1 MRELSLHVLD
11 LVQNAVEAGAS
22 RVELEIT
29 EDLAADRLII
39 MINDN
44 GRGMGNE
51 TRQKV
56 TDPFYTSRTT
66 RRIGLGIP
74 LIQMSTQRCDGTL
87 GIVSEPGV
95 GTRIE
100 AVYRYSHWDRPP
112 LGNMVE
118 TLKSILVGN
127 PGFDFSYLH
136 RVAQREFRLEAAQI
150 WEALDGLPL
159 TQPDVLQWLQA
170 YLEENFT
177 ILYGG
182 VENEEH

>member
-29 EDLAADRLII
+29 EDPDADRLSI
-39 MINDN
+39 MISDN
-44 GRGMGNE
+44 GRGME
-51 TRQKV
+51 DEQKQKV

-74 LIQMSTQRCDGTL
+74 LIQMSTQRCEGSL
-87 GIVSEPGV
+87 KIASEPGA

-127 PGFDFSYLH
+127 PGFDLNYLH
-136 RVAQREFRLEAAQI
+136 RFAKREFRLEAVQI
-150 WEALDGLPL
+150 WEALDGVPL
-159 TQPDVLQWLQA
+159 TQPEVLQWLQA

-182 VENEEH
+182 VEHEEH